1 MRRRRK
7 RRRIGSCMVEGRTE
21 EAKRHGREGR
31 EGIERVYS
39 RQRAVGDVA
48 AEPTAEVD
56 KHRGL
61 FLVLRPVESRRF
73 ARWLADEIT
82 EIVAGLRVPSQI

>member
-1 MRRRRK
+1 
-7 RRRIGSCMVEGRTE
+7 MVEGRTE

-48 AEPTAEVD
+48 AEVD